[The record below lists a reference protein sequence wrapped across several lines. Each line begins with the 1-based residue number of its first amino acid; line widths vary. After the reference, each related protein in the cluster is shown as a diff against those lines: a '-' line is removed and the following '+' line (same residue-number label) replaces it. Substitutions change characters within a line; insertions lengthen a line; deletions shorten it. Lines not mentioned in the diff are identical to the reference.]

1 MCGRSKAEPRR
12 QTSDSFAMLTHISSI
27 TAECVFSAPSPA
39 VSALLAGSPL
49 SAVSSSLRR
58 CDFTLLC
65 ATWRCGEEG
74 GGNGCVSLGKDRRRG
89 RGRSRHWLGAGAH
102 LPLQGL
108 QVQTLLL
115 QLVLLLLDL
124 VHQLVDA
131 PVLGRQEP
139 LEADNKER

>member
-1 MCGRSKAEPRR
+1 MLDGR
-12 QTSDSFAMLTHISSI
+12 
-27 TAECVFSAPSPA
+27 
-39 VSALLAGSPL
+39 
-49 SAVSSSLRR
+49 
-58 CDFTLLC
+58 
-65 ATWRCGEEG
+65 
-74 GGNGCVSLGKDRRRG
+74 
-89 RGRSRHWLGAGAH
+89 GAH

-139 LEADNKER
+139 LEVDNEER

>member
-1 MCGRSKAEPRR
+1 MQTAASARLKIGAGVAGGHGAALGR
-12 QTSDSFAMLTHISSI
+12 
-27 TAECVFSAPSPA
+27 
-39 VSALLAGSPL
+39 
-49 SAVSSSLRR
+49 
-58 CDFTLLC
+58 
-65 ATWRCGEEG
+65 
-74 GGNGCVSLGKDRRRG
+74 
-89 RGRSRHWLGAGAH
+89 GAH

-139 LEADNKER
+139 LEADDKER